1 MLNQKRKALNQGII
15 TIPFLL
21 VLIIILFFIL
31 SFLQLALV
39 LTHVSVTQY
48 MSYSTARK
56 FSLSAQDKEVQQD
69 NAIAQYKQLR
79 DQFFQPQ
86 AYTGRSGEWF
96 FITKGIHKDDNLGK
110 LRDQTIY
117 TETNTIRKRFYGVN
131 LHFITFILKLRIPFL
146 IDDDRGGGVQVRVSS
161 FLGRESS
168 QDECNK
174 FHEARAEKIKEECPS
189 CQNIKTPL
197 LSNSKGGDNGC

>member
-1 MLNQKRKALNQGII
+1 MLNKKRKALNQGII

-56 FSLSAQDKEVQQD
+56 FSLSAQDLGVQQD
-69 NAIAQYKQLR
+69 NAVAQYRQLR
-79 DQFFQPQ
+79 DQFFKPQ

-96 FITKGIHKDDNLGK
+96 SITTGIDKVNK
-110 LRDQTIY
+110 SWRSS
-117 TETNTIRKRFYGVN
+117 IRYRP
-131 LHFITFILKLRIPFL
+131 R
-146 IDDDRGGGVQVRVSS
+146 
-161 FLGRESS
+161 
-168 QDECNK
+168 
-174 FHEARAEKIKEECPS
+174 
-189 CQNIKTPL
+189 
-197 LSNSKGGDNGC
+197 LS